1 MEPFYCHDIKEMLKQ
16 KDSLLK
22 HIKEVEEQRKEEID
36 KFNSIVSELEEK
48 NRQNLAIVQRSMES
62 AGRLQQQIT
71 DQMRMN
77 RRRNSRCII

>member
-48 NRQNLAIVQRSMES
+48 NRQNLTIVQR
-62 AGRLQQQIT
+62 
-71 DQMRMN
+71 
-77 RRRNSRCII
+77 